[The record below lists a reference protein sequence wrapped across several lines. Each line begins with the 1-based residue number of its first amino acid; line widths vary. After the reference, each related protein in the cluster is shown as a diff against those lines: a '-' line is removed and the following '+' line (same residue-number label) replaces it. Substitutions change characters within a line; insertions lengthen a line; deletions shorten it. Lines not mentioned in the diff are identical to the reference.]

1 MGSSQNPT
9 PSALAARILC
19 SRFCI
24 SGLLGGEGKAL
35 VPGLVAALLDRCY
48 RKMRENALCTGT
60 WELRGLVACA
70 GLSRG
75 LRLQDCPRWA
85 DATRLYTL
93 KRTAGRL
100 TGGDVLFYTF
110 LTRPEALE
118 GDGGPW
124 APWGKPGQQVAFE
137 DLTAYLC
144 DKQTVRGDYPFCLH
158 VDPGWALDA
167 QELAARYQI

>member
-1 MGSSQNPT
+1 M

-35 VPGLVAALLDRCY
+35 VPGLASALLDRCY
-48 RKMRENALCTGT
+48 RKMRSNSLCTGT
-60 WELRGLVACA
+60 WELRGLVACV

-75 LRLQDCPRWA
+75 IRLQDCPRWA

-93 KRTAGRL
+93 KHAAGRL

-124 APWGKPGQQVAFE
+124 APWGRPDPQVTFE

-144 DKQTVRGDYPFCLH
+144 DKQIVRGDFPFCLR
-158 VDPGWALDA
+158 VASGEALDA
-167 QELAARYQI
+167 SGLAAHYQV